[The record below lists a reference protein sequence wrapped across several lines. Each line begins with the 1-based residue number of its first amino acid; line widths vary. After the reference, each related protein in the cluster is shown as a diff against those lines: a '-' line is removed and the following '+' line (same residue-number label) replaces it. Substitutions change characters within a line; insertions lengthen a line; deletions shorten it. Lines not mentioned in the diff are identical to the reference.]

1 MKSRSIAL
9 RGTWTLALLGCLIWP
24 ILSSAQTMDQ
34 YYGVPPFVADQVAPN
49 IIILMDNSGS
59 MSNRACESTSCG
71 ILASGAVSTTTTFTA
86 TTRYSGFADPMRC
99 YVWDAT
105 DNRFENGTLKT
116 SLNAQTPGSG
126 GCQTNEY
133 DGNFIN
139 WATFRRFDAVKKAMN
154 GGQCQN
160 SFNPTRNA
168 DSTCK
173 PYGTPSLP
181 TVRAQR
187 GTGVNTETTN
197 AVGYNAGTGD
207 LTYVGRIPTATH
219 PGNPANIYV
228 HIKNTGNMCVDN
240 DSNSTCP
247 DTTDGFAE
255 TELPA
260 IAFAMYSE
268 PTGVIQQIGPQARFA
283 LAVFNNDG
291 SNNGLRILT
300 GAGSR
305 QSIDFAGATVET
317 FNDNTAAMVDAV
329 DETFPATWTPLAES
343 LYELARYVAQI
354 NSAFYAGQY
363 VYPIAY
369 SGGNSNGVAFGSAGV
384 GGLGGAEISAL
395 TGSEVCPAGYISN
408 ACGRDPFFYGSN
420 HTPAWASTSTQVR
433 CCKTF
438 VIIFTD
444 GEPTQ
449 DMGVPASINQ
459 YANANAPAYSGTYCA
474 GNRGAP
480 YVDPPGAMC
489 NNDPMTPN
497 NVLLKQHRTDY
508 ASNGRHFLDDVAYWA
523 HINDLRPC
531 SGTADGTIPVLAVA
545 GHCLQGLQNLNV
557 YTFYA
562 FGNISGRELLM
573 HAALLGGF
581 EDSNNNNLP
590 DLTSEW
596 DKSINATGASGS
608 DGIPDTYFE
617 SSNVDDLQER
627 LLASLTAIL
636 RKSASGTS
644 ISVLATASTGEGS
657 IYQAYFFTSDVGQGG
672 ANVKWTGYTH
682 SLFVDGFGNFR
693 EDTIQD
699 GKLVYEQ
706 DRIITTR
713 YDNDPNSYTYQKV
726 LVDKFVDLNGD
737 GVADSATPILT
748 SDLKSI
754 VPVWEA
760 GKELAYTTS
769 GARTI
774 LTWIDANNNGIVDP
788 SEQIDFNTANCA
800 ALKDYL
806 RYATDACSGSSNA
819 MNLINFIRGDEVAGL
834 RTRMLETP
842 VGSGTYKVWK
852 LGDPIHSTPS
862 IVSAPKARYDL
873 AYGDA
878 DYNLFYQKYRN
889 RRQVAYV
896 GANDGMLHA
905 FNGGYYHK
913 GDDSTTAGTV
923 EHGWYTKNP
932 TDNSSGPNLGA
943 ELWSFIPQE
952 LLPHLQWLARVDYT
966 HVYYV
971 DLKPTI
977 TEARV
982 FTPDADHPGGWGT
995 ILIGGFRMGGS
1006 CGQCAAASGAP
1017 PMTATIG
1024 GTSRTFY
1031 SAYFALDVTNPE
1043 VSPKLLWVFT
1053 DSGLGLTTS
1062 YPSVVRMNPN
1072 TDEIT
1077 SALREKWFVIFG
1089 SGPNGYQVDLPAAPS
1104 QSAKLYV
1111 VDLKNGPKVAA
1122 SGSLT
1127 TMPVGSWRSFMGH
1140 VVSIDKDLDWRTDVA
1155 YVGRTAHDG
1164 VLPWRGKMYRLTMN
1178 CQADPCTPDTWG
1190 IANGANRTP
1199 TEVIDTFFD
1208 AGTGTTV
1215 EVGPTAAAPAVT
1227 IDDTNATWLFF
1238 GTGRY
1243 FGNADKVDSSIQR
1256 LYGLKDKVLNGSCA
1270 QTSTVNCHSDDLVDV
1285 TNAVV
1290 CLICSG
1296 ATNQVTDPTNPG
1308 VTSVEGTGANSMM
1321 GLIASKD
1328 GWRVTLPGPVT
1339 ITTTYPGPPVTVST
1353 VNYSAERSVVNPTL
1367 VAGVIFLPTFVPT
1380 NDFCAST
1387 GISYLYAL
1395 FYKTGTAPP
1404 YAVVGTTP
1412 SGANTNI
1419 NTKIDLGD
1427 GMASSGSMHFGQEG
1441 ATIFF
1446 QQSHGGSGGELTGLN
1461 GYHSKFVSWVHQRD

>member
-1 MKSRSIAL
+1 MKRRNLAV
-9 RGTWTLALLGCLIWP
+9 RGAVMSVLIGTLIGPGASL
-24 ILSSAQTMDQ
+24 AQTMDQ
-34 YYGVPPFVADQVAPN
+34 YYSVPPFVSEQVAPN
-49 IIILMDNSGS
+49 ILLILDNSGS
-59 MSNRACESTSCG
+59 MGGRACDATWCG
-71 ILASGAVSTTTTFTA
+71 IHSDGLLTPITQNFVADST
-86 TTRYSGFADPMRC
+86 YSGYFGSLTC
-99 YVWDAT
+99 YTYDAT
-105 DNRFENGTLKT
+105 NARFEASTVRGALSAACPNTT
-116 SLNAQTPGSG
+116 
-126 GCQTNEY
+126 EW
-133 DGNFIN
+133 DGNLLN
-139 WATFRRFDAVKKAMN
+139 WATFRRFDALKKSMS
-154 GGQCQN
+154 GGDCAV
-160 SFNPTRNA
+160 TRNA
-168 DSTCK
+168 DGTC
-173 PYGTPSLP
+173 PPTGTPAKI
-181 TVRAQR
+181 TIRAQSVF
-187 GTGVNTETTN
+187 GSTACCQHHTTN
-197 AVGYNAGTGD
+197 AVPSGGANGYTGRVPTSVTTGT
-207 LTYVGRIPTATH
+207 
-219 PGNPANIYV
+219 PANLYI
-228 HIKNTGNMCVDN
+228 HLRGGTSGMQGTFCVDN
-240 DSNSTCP
+240 DASSPPSNGTACNRNS
-247 DTTDGFAE
+247 DASSDSDGFIE
-255 TELPA
+255 SQYSLRL
-260 IAFAMYSE
+260 AMATE
-268 PTGVIQQIGPQARFA
+268 PTGVVQQIGPQARFG
-283 LAVFNNDG
+283 LFEFKGTGDG
-291 SNNGLRILT
+291 ARMLVGI
-300 GAGSR
+300 GSR
-305 QSIDFAGATVET
+305 QSIDFSGTAVET
-317 FNDNTAAMVDAV
+317 FNTNTAAILDGIG
-329 DETFPATWTPLAES
+329 ESFPATWTPLSES
-343 LYELARYVAQI
+343 LYEATRYVAQI
-354 NSAFYAGQY
+354 NSTFLSTAY

-369 SGGNSNGVAFGSAGV
+369 SGGNSNGVAFGATGV
-384 GGLGGAEISAL
+384 GSVGTSEITAL
-395 TGSEVCPAGYISN
+395 TSPETCPAGYITN
-408 ACGRDPFFYGSN
+408 ACGRDPYFFGSN
-420 HTPAWASTSTQVR
+420 HTPAWATTSTQVS

-438 VIIFTD
+438 VVLVTD

-449 DMGVPASINQ
+449 DLNIPAGIQDFAHGKHGLHCVGGSTTIHAPNGTCNT
-459 YANANAPAYSGTYCA
+459 NAGTPAAT
-474 GNRGAP
+474 
-480 YVDPPGAMC
+480 
-489 NNDPMTPN
+489 
-497 NVLLKQHRTDY
+497 LLGEHKTDY
-508 ASNGRHFLDDVAYWA
+508 ASSGTHYLDDVAYWA
-523 HINDLRPC
+523 HTNDLRPC
-531 SGTADGTIPVLAVA
+531 SGTADGTIAVLGVT
-545 GHCLQGLQNLNV
+545 GHCLQGFQNISV
-557 YTFYA
+557 YTFFA
-562 FGNISGRELLM
+562 FGNIAGREILM
-573 HAALLGGF
+573 HTAQLGGF
-581 EDSNNNNLP
+581 EDTNGNNLP
-590 DLTSEW
+590 DLASEW
-596 DKSINATGASGS
+596 DKVVNATGAPGT

-627 LLASLTAIL
+627 LMATITAII

-657 IYQAYFFTSDVGQGG
+657 IYQAYFFTSDVGQAG

-713 YDNDPNSYTYQKV
+713 YDNNPLSPTYQKV
-726 LVDKFVDLNGD
+726 LVDKFEDLNGD

-754 VPVWEA
+754 IPVWEA

-774 LTWIDANNNGIVDP
+774 LTWVDANNNGIVDP

-806 RYATDACSGSSNA
+806 RYATDTCSGSSNA
-819 MNLINFIRGDEVAGL
+819 MNLINFIRGDEVVGL

-852 LGDPIHSTPS
+852 LGDPIHSTPT
-862 IVSAPKARYDL
+862 IVGAPKARYDL
-873 AYGDA
+873 SYGDA
-878 DYNLFYQKYRN
+878 GYNAFYQQYRN

-932 TDNSSGPNLGA
+932 TNNSSGSNLGA
-943 ELWSFIPQE
+943 EMWSFIPQE

-1024 GTSRTFY
+1024 GTPRTFY

-1062 YPSVVRMNPN
+1062 YPSVVRMNP
-1072 TDEIT
+1072 DSDAIT
-1077 SALREKWFVIFG
+1077 STVNEKWFAIFG
-1089 SGPNGYQVDLPAAPS
+1089 SGPNGFQADLPSAPS

-1111 VDLKNGPKVAA
+1111 VDLRNGPKVAA

-1164 VLPWRGKMYRLTMN
+1164 ALPWRGKMYRLTMN
-1178 CQADPCTPDTWG
+1178 CPAAPCTPDTWG

-1208 AGTGTTV
+1208 AGMGTTV

-1227 IDDTNATWLFF
+1227 IDDTNATWVFF

-1243 FGNADKVDSSIQR
+1243 FGNADKVDNTIQR
-1256 LYGLKDKVLNGSCA
+1256 LYGLKDKVMNGSCT

-1290 CLICSG
+1290 CLVCSG
-1296 ATNQVTDPTNPG
+1296 ATNQVTDPTNPS

-1328 GWRVTLPGPVT
+1328 GWRITLPGPVT
-1339 ITTTYPGPPVTVST
+1339 IST

-1367 VAGVIFLPTFVPT
+1367 IAGVIFLPTFVPT
-1380 NDFCAST
+1380 NDFCASD
-1387 GISYLYAL
+1387 GISYLYVL

-1419 NTKIDLGD
+1419 NTKVDLGV
-1427 GMASSGSMHFGQEG
+1427 GLASSGSMHVGQEDG
-1441 ATIFF
+1441 KICN
-1446 QQSHGGSGGELTGLN
+1446 QMSGGNAVCTNTALKEF
-1461 GYHSKFVSWVHQRD
+1461 YSRFVSWVHQRD

>member
-1 MKSRSIAL
+1 MSV
-9 RGTWTLALLGCLIWP
+9 LIGSLTGP
-24 ILSSAQTMDQ
+24 NASLAQTMDQ
-34 YYGVPPFVADQVAPN
+34 YYAVPPFVSDQVAPN
-49 IIILMDNSGS
+49 IILLLDNSGS
-59 MSNRACESTSCG
+59 MAERACDATWCG
-71 ILASGAVSTTTTFTA
+71 VLSGGGTTPVNQNFVATTTYGGFFDSLGCYAYDATNTRFEFAVGKATVNAGCPA
-86 TTRYSGFADPMRC
+86 TTQ
-99 YVWDAT
+99 W
-105 DNRFENGTLKT
+105 
-116 SLNAQTPGSG
+116 
-126 GCQTNEY
+126 
-133 DGNFIN
+133 DGNLLN
-139 WATFRRFDAVKKAMN
+139 WATFLRMDGLKKAMS
-154 GGQCQN
+154 GGDCAVI
-160 SFNPTRNA
+160 RAA
-168 DSTCK
+168 DGTC
-173 PYGTPSLP
+173 PPSGTPAKI
-181 TVRAQR
+181 TIKAQQRFDNTGR
-187 GTGVNTETTN
+187 GHDVMAISSGPGN
-197 AVGYNAGTGD
+197 GYQN
-207 LTYVGRIPTATH
+207 RIPTAATPGTPGTIRIQYRGGTSGMGGSFCIDDDATA
-219 PGNPANIYV
+219 PGNTA
-228 HIKNTGNMCVDN
+228 TSCN
-240 DSNSTCP
+240 DG
-247 DTTDGFAE
+247 DGFAE
-255 TELPA
+255 TQYWLRFVRDA
-260 IAFAMYSE
+260 E
-268 PTGVIQQIGPQARFA
+268 PTGTIQQVGPQARFGLFEFKA
-283 LAVFNNDG
+283 TGDGPRMLVGVGARQTIGFN
-291 SNNGLRILT
+291 T
-300 GAGSR
+300 T
-305 QSIDFAGATVET
+305 TVRT
-317 FNDNTAAMVDAV
+317 FNTNTAAMLDAV
-329 DETFPATWTPLAES
+329 EETFPSTWTPLAES
-343 LYELARYVAQI
+343 LYETTRYVAQI
-354 NSAFYAGQY
+354 NSAYLTTSY
-363 VYPIAY
+363 VYPISY
-369 SGGNSNGVAFGSAGV
+369 SPGVAFQGTGAGSIGPS
-384 GGLGGAEISAL
+384 EISAL
-395 TGSEVCPAGYISN
+395 TGSEVCPAGYITN
-408 ACGRDPFFYGSN
+408 GCGRDPYFFGSN
-420 HTPAWASTSTQVR
+420 HSPAWATNSVQVA

-438 VIIFTD
+438 VLLVTD

-449 DMGVPASINQ
+449 DLNIPASIRN
-459 YANANAPAYSGTYCA
+459 YANTNAQPYAGTFCA
-474 GNRGAP
+474 GNRGVP
-480 YVDPPGAMC
+480 FVDPPGGTC
-489 NNDPMTPN
+489 NNDPATPT

-508 ASNGRHFLDDVAYWA
+508 ASNGSHHLDDVAYWA
-523 HINDLRPC
+523 HTTDLRPC
-531 SGTADGTIPVLAVA
+531 SGTADGTIAILGVS
-545 GHCLQGLQNLNV
+545 GRCLPGLQNINL

-573 HAALLGGF
+573 KSALLGGF
-581 EDSNNNNLP
+581 EDVNGNNLP
-590 DLTSEW
+590 DQVSEW
-596 DKSINATGASGS
+596 DKVINATGAQGS
-608 DGIPDTYFE
+608 DGIPDNYFE
-617 SSNVDDLQER
+617 SSNVDDLQDR
-627 LLASLTAIL
+627 LMATITSIL

-672 ANVKWTGYTH
+672 ASVKWTGYTH

-713 YDNDPNSYTYQKV
+713 YDNNPLSPTYQKV
-726 LVDKFVDLNGD
+726 LVDKFEDLNGD

-774 LTWIDANNNGIVDP
+774 LTWVDANNNGVVDP

-806 RYATDACSGSSNA
+806 RYAADTCSGSSNA

-852 LGDPIHSTPS
+852 LGDPIHSTPT
-862 IVSAPKARYDL
+862 VVGAPKARYDL

-878 DYNLFYQKYRN
+878 DYNLFYQQYRN

-932 TDNSSGPNLGA
+932 TNNSSGPNLGA
-943 ELWSFIPQE
+943 EMWSFIPQE
-952 LLPHLQWLARVDYT
+952 LLPHLQWLARVDYS

-1006 CGQCAAASGAP
+1006 CGQCAAGSGAP

-1024 GTSRTFY
+1024 GTPRTFY

-1062 YPSVVRMNPN
+1062 YPSVVRMNPD
-1072 TDEIT
+1072 TDAIT
-1077 SALREKWFVIFG
+1077 ATGNEKWFVVFG
-1089 SGPNGYQVDLPAAPS
+1089 SGPNGYQADLPAAPS

-1140 VVSIDKDLDWRTDVA
+1140 VASIDKDLDWRTDVA

-1164 VLPWRGKMYRLTMN
+1164 ALPWRGKMYRLTMG
-1178 CQADPCTPDTWG
+1178 CPAAPCTPNTWG

-1227 IDDTNATWLFF
+1227 IDDTNATWVFF

-1243 FGNADKVDSSIQR
+1243 FSNADKVDSTIQR
-1256 LYGLKDKVLNGSCA
+1256 LYGLKDQVMNGSCT
-1270 QTSTVNCHSDDLVDV
+1270 QTSTFNCHSDDLVDV
-1285 TNAVV
+1285 TSAVV

-1296 ATNQVTDPTNPG
+1296 ATNQVTDPTNPS

-1328 GWRVTLPGPVT
+1328 GWRITLPGPVT
-1339 ITTTYPGPPVTVST
+1339 IST

-1367 VAGVIFLPTFVPT
+1367 IAGVIFLPTFVPT
-1380 NDFCAST
+1380 NDFCASD
-1387 GISYLYAL
+1387 GISYLYVL

-1404 YAVVGTTP
+1404 YPVVGTTP

-1419 NTKIDLGD
+1419 NTKINLGV
-1427 GMASSGSMHFGQEG
+1427 GLASSGSMHVGQE
-1441 ATIFF
+1441 
-1446 QQSHGGSGGELTGLN
+1446 SGGGKICNQMSGGNAVCTSTVLKEF
-1461 GYHSKFVSWVHQRD
+1461 YSRFVSWVHQRD

>member
-1 MKSRSIAL
+1 
-9 RGTWTLALLGCLIWP
+9 
-24 ILSSAQTMDQ
+24 
-34 YYGVPPFVADQVAPN
+34 
-49 IIILMDNSGS
+49 
-59 MSNRACESTSCG
+59 
-71 ILASGAVSTTTTFTA
+71 
-86 TTRYSGFADPMRC
+86 
-99 YVWDAT
+99 
-105 DNRFENGTLKT
+105 
-116 SLNAQTPGSG
+116 
-126 GCQTNEY
+126 
-133 DGNFIN
+133 
-139 WATFRRFDAVKKAMN
+139 
-154 GGQCQN
+154 
-160 SFNPTRNA
+160 
-168 DSTCK
+168 
-173 PYGTPSLP
+173 
-181 TVRAQR
+181 
-187 GTGVNTETTN
+187 
-197 AVGYNAGTGD
+197 
-207 LTYVGRIPTATH
+207 
-219 PGNPANIYV
+219 
-228 HIKNTGNMCVDN
+228 
-240 DSNSTCP
+240 
-247 DTTDGFAE
+247 
-255 TELPA
+255 
-260 IAFAMYSE
+260 
-268 PTGVIQQIGPQARFA
+268 
-283 LAVFNNDG
+283 
-291 SNNGLRILT
+291 
-300 GAGSR
+300 
-305 QSIDFAGATVET
+305 VET
-317 FNDNTAAMVDAV
+317 FNTNTAAILDGIG
-329 DETFPATWTPLAES
+329 ESFPATWTPLSES
-343 LYELARYVAQI
+343 LYEATRYVAQI
-354 NSAFYAGQY
+354 NSTFLSTAY

-369 SGGNSNGVAFGSAGV
+369 SGGNSNGVAFGATGV
-384 GGLGGAEISAL
+384 GSVGTSEITAL
-395 TGSEVCPAGYISN
+395 TSPETCPAGYITN
-408 ACGRDPFFYGSN
+408 ACGRDPYFFGSN
-420 HTPAWASTSTQVR
+420 HTPAWATTSTQVS

-438 VIIFTD
+438 VVLVTD

-449 DMGVPASINQ
+449 DLNIPAGIQDFAHGKHGLHCVGGSTTIHAPNGTCNT
-459 YANANAPAYSGTYCA
+459 NAGTPAAT
-474 GNRGAP
+474 
-480 YVDPPGAMC
+480 
-489 NNDPMTPN
+489 
-497 NVLLKQHRTDY
+497 LLGEHKTDY
-508 ASNGRHFLDDVAYWA
+508 ASSGTHYLDDVAYWA
-523 HINDLRPC
+523 HTNDLRPC
-531 SGTADGTIPVLAVA
+531 SGTADGTIAVLGVT
-545 GHCLQGLQNLNV
+545 GHCLQGFQNISV
-557 YTFYA
+557 YTFFA
-562 FGNISGRELLM
+562 FGNIAGREILM
-573 HAALLGGF
+573 HTAQLGGF
-581 EDSNNNNLP
+581 EDTNGNNLP
-590 DLTSEW
+590 DLASEW
-596 DKSINATGASGS
+596 DKVVNATGAPGT

-627 LLASLTAIL
+627 LMATITAII

-657 IYQAYFFTSDVGQGG
+657 IYQAYFFTSDVGQAG

-713 YDNDPNSYTYQKV
+713 YDNNPLSPTYQKV
-726 LVDKFVDLNGD
+726 LVDKFEDLNGD

-754 VPVWEA
+754 IPVWEA

-774 LTWIDANNNGIVDP
+774 LTWVDANNNGIVDP

-806 RYATDACSGSSNA
+806 RYATDTCSGSSNA
-819 MNLINFIRGDEVAGL
+819 MNLINFIRGDEVVGL

-852 LGDPIHSTPS
+852 LGDPIHSTPT
-862 IVSAPKARYDL
+862 IVGAPKARYDL
-873 AYGDA
+873 SYGDA
-878 DYNLFYQKYRN
+878 GYNAFYQQYRN

-932 TDNSSGPNLGA
+932 TNNSSGSNLGA
-943 ELWSFIPQE
+943 EMWSFIPQE

-1024 GTSRTFY
+1024 GTPRTFY

-1062 YPSVVRMNPN
+1062 YPSVVRMNP
-1072 TDEIT
+1072 DSDAIT
-1077 SALREKWFVIFG
+1077 STVNEKWFAIFG
-1089 SGPNGYQVDLPAAPS
+1089 SGPNGFQADLPSAPS

-1111 VDLKNGPKVAA
+1111 VDLRNGPKVAA

-1164 VLPWRGKMYRLTMN
+1164 ALPWRGKMYRLTMN
-1178 CQADPCTPDTWG
+1178 CPAAPCTPDTWG

-1208 AGTGTTV
+1208 AGMGTTV

-1227 IDDTNATWLFF
+1227 IDDTNATWVFF

-1243 FGNADKVDSSIQR
+1243 FGNADKVDNTIQR
-1256 LYGLKDKVLNGSCA
+1256 LYGLKDKVMNGSCT

-1290 CLICSG
+1290 CLVCSG
-1296 ATNQVTDPTNPG
+1296 ATNQVTDPTNPS

-1328 GWRVTLPGPVT
+1328 GWRITLPGPVT
-1339 ITTTYPGPPVTVST
+1339 IST

-1367 VAGVIFLPTFVPT
+1367 IAGVIFLPTFVPT
-1380 NDFCAST
+1380 NDFCASD
-1387 GISYLYAL
+1387 GISYLYVL

-1419 NTKIDLGD
+1419 NTKVDLGV
-1427 GMASSGSMHFGQEG
+1427 GLASSGSMHVGQEDG
-1441 ATIFF
+1441 KICN
-1446 QQSHGGSGGELTGLN
+1446 QMSGGNAVCTNTALKEF
-1461 GYHSKFVSWVHQRD
+1461 YSRFVSWVHQRD